1 MINIKTMMRNHHFT
15 RKKMVKLR
23 ENHINSIKE
32 ENKKMSKKFLNL
44 EEQHEVIRTKIANWQ
59 ELRSDL
65 EVLRKKLDF

>member
-1 MINIKTMMRNHHFT
+1 
-15 RKKMVKLR
+15 MVKLR

-65 EVLRKKLDF
+65 EVLRKS

>member
-1 MINIKTMMRNHHFT
+1 
-15 RKKMVKLR
+15 MVKLR

-65 EVLRKKLDF
+65 EVLRKKLIFEK

>member
-1 MINIKTMMRNHHFT
+1 
-15 RKKMVKLR
+15 MVKLR

-65 EVLRKKLDF
+65 EVLKKKLDF